1 MTTEDSSVQ
10 TEPVEPSEQ
19 APPQPSEQQE
29 QQQQQQSPDDVAA
42 EHQTELAAYQQAIA
56 DWQAWAETQVCLFLK
71 HL

>member
-10 TEPVEPSEQ
+10 TEPVEPSEL

-29 QQQQQQSPDDVAA
+29 QQQQQSPDDVAA

-56 DWQAWAETQVCLFLK
+56 DWQAWAETQVCLFQK